1 MPRNPEFDP
10 SKPYATTRA
19 IKNANNGAKYVQE
32 GRLYTVT
39 GEYVGVAPGHK
50 APAPKPAVVPQA
62 AKKSEADKKREAL
75 ASAANK
81 LNLDAVPESVK
92 DAARENAEAL
102 AAEENAE

>member
-1 MPRNPEFDP
+1 MPRNPEFNPD
-10 SKPYATTRA
+10 KPYGTTRA
-19 IKNANNGAKYVQE
+19 IKSASGAKYVQE
-32 GRLYTVT
+32 GRLYTIT
-39 GEYVGVAPGHK
+39 GEYVGAAPGHK
-50 APAPKPAVVPQA
+50 EPAPKPAVVPQA

-81 LNLDAVPESVK
+81 LNMDAVPESVK

>member
-19 IKNANNGAKYVQE
+19 IKSKTGAKYVQD
-32 GRLYTVT
+32 GRLYTIA
-39 GEYVGVAPGHK
+39 GEYVGFAPGHE
-50 APAPKPAVVPQA
+50 APAPKPPVVPQA

-75 ASAANK
+75 AAAANK
-81 LNLDAVPESVK
+81 LNLDTIPESVK